1 MFACIYGAELPDS
14 RRALLL
20 ECARRFSPHVE
31 DSALDAVILD
41 AGGLSSLF
49 GSPQDIAHEI
59 ARSASELGLTVNI
72 AIASNPDA
80 AFHAARGFPGISV
93 IPPGQEAEFLGGLP
107 LEILSPILAGIDDSR
122 ALEIEQTLRIWGIR
136 CFRDLSA
143 LPEAGL
149 SQRLGMEGVRLQRL
163 AKGASDRLLVPARPV
178 INFETGVDLE
188 HPVSLLEPLS
198 FILASLL
205 TRLCAHLKTRSLAT
219 NELRLRLKLENR
231 SEHERRMRLPFAMR
245 DARTLLK
252 LLELDVERNPPQ
264 APVLAVWLA
273 AEPVKPRVIQNGLFV
288 PLSPAP
294 EKLELTLARIAKLVG
309 SDNVGA
315 VELVD
320 THRPGAFRI
329 RHFTGPENDPGH
341 ANPAVSQRLCLAGF
355 RVFRPPLCAEVDAPL
370 GFPIRVGSAKTGSL
384 QAVQG
389 DVVASSG
396 PWRTSG
402 EWWSAERWSKDE
414 WDVELDNGM
423 LCRIARD
430 LDSGSW
436 FIEGTYD

>member
-41 AGGLSSLF
+41 AGGSSSLF
-49 GSPQDIAHEI
+49 GSPRNIAHEI
-59 ARSASELGLTVNI
+59 ARSAAELGLKVNI

-107 LEILSPILAGIDDSR
+107 LEILSPLLAGIDDSR

-136 CFRDLSA
+136 RFGDLVA

-163 AKGASDRLLVPARPV
+163 AKGASDRPLVPARPV
-178 INFETGVDLE
+178 INFETGAELE

-231 SEHERRMRLPFAMR
+231 SENERRMRLPFAMR
-245 DARTLLK
+245 DAKTLLK
-252 LLELDVERNPPQ
+252 LLELDVERHPPQ

-288 PLSPAP
+288 PPSPAP

-315 VELVD
+315 AELVD

-329 RHFTGPENDPGH
+329 RHFTGPEKARARLIRRSPSASVSPGSGCF
-341 ANPAVSQRLCLAGF
+341 APRCALKSRRL
-355 RVFRPPLCAEVDAPL
+355 L
-370 GFPIRVGSAKTGSL
+370 GFPSALRRREPDRSRRFRAMSWHLRVRG
-384 QAVQG
+384 
-389 DVVASSG
+389 G
-396 PWRTSG
+396 PPVNGGLLKDGPRT
-402 EWWSAERWSKDE
+402 
-414 WDVELDNGM
+414 NGM
-423 LCRIARD
+423 
-430 LDSGSW
+430 SN
-436 FIEGTYD
+436 

>member
-31 DSALDAVILD
+31 DSADAVILD
-41 AGGLSSLF
+41 AGGSSSLF
-49 GSPQDIAHEI
+49 GSPQNIAHEI
-59 ARSASELGLTVNI
+59 ARCAAELGFKVNI

-80 AFHAARGFPGISV
+80 AFHSARGFPGISV

-107 LEILSPILAGIDDSR
+107 LEILSPLLAGIDDSR

-136 CFRDLSA
+136 RFRDLAA

-149 SQRLGMEGVRLQRL
+149 SERLGMEGIRLQRL
-163 AKGASDRLLVPARPV
+163 AKGASDRPLVPSRPV
-178 INFETGVDLE
+178 IDFETGVELE

-245 DARTLLK
+245 DAKTLLK
-252 LLELDVERNPPQ
+252 LLELDVERYPPR

-288 PLSPAP
+288 PPSPAP

-315 VELVD
+315 AELVD

-329 RHFTGPENDPGH
+329 RHFTGPENGPGH
-341 ANPAVSQRLCLAGF
+341 ANPAVSQRLSLVGF
-355 RVFRPPLCAEVDAPL
+355 RVFRPPLCAQVEAPL
-370 GFPIRVGSAKTGSL
+370 GFPIRVATAITGSV

-389 DVVASSG
+389 IVVASSG

-414 WDVELDNGM
+414 WDVELNNGT